1 MACFLRRFLVSL
13 HLYGS
18 REKSKVAQPRGKE
31 SNLSSHGALNDSA
44 EKIRAQEGTLSQ
56 TFHVAI
62 NSFLIRKQSLTYV
75 PFNSTQGISTN
86 SGTMKV
92 ELKSRAKVAH
102 ICFQMRFHAR
112 AAYRRSAWCRYS

>member
-86 SGTMKV
+86 SGTIQLV
-92 ELKSRAKVAH
+92 RQILR
-102 ICFQMRFHAR
+102 
-112 AAYRRSAWCRYS
+112 